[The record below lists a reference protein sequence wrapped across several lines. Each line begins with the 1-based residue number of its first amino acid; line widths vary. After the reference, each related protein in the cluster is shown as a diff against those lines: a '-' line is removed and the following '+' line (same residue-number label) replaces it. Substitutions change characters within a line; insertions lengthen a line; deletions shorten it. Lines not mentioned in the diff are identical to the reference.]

1 MPPETSPAI
10 IVLVLAAA
18 AAAGTAFWLSI
29 LEGRRFRRLIR
40 WIETQRPERWWALP
54 WFSRHVNLVG
64 AVADL
69 RRQGLSADPAFMSLY
84 AETRRHG
91 RLKLVFT
98 LIGAALIAIIPIGVR
113 IFDWRW

>member
-10 IVLVLAAA
+10 IVLVLA

-40 WIETQRPERWWALP
+40 WIETHRPERWRALP
-54 WFSRHVNLVG
+54 WVSRHVNFRG
-64 AVADL
+64 AVAEL
-69 RRQGLSADPAFMSLY
+69 RRQGLSADPAFMSLC

-98 LIGAALIAIIPIGVR
+98 LIGMALIAIIPIGVR
-113 IFDWRW
+113 IFDWCW